1 VSGALI
7 PLMYLAALG
16 FLLSALAHCLAVA
29 NVSIPGGDMIF
40 ALHVGIFVVWIP
52 TVLVSNSATRMVGRR
67 DFWKVA
73 LAGCPA
79 WMRWM
84 LYTLLG
90 YAVVNFVY
98 CMAYL
103 GMGRNHVMPMRERGT
118 YVLRPLDGVLFY
130 GVRGFVFANECA
142 GVVSG
147 KKVCSGTQG
156 FAVGEVLPG
165 VRGGAGGR
173 VDFNAQRGIQTRLL
187 NRYFYI

>member
-1 VSGALI
+1 
-7 PLMYLAALG
+7 MYLAALG

-103 GMGRNHVMPMRERGT
+103 GMGRNHVMPMREAAPPSVVRMFSGHWM
-118 YVLRPLDGVLFY
+118 VFY
-130 GVRGFVFANECA
+130 FTA
-142 GVVSG
+142 
-147 KKVCSGTQG
+147 
-156 FAVGEVLPG
+156 FAVLYSRTNAPELYRERRCAQGHKVSPLAKYCPECGEELG
-165 VRGGAGGR
+165 DA
-173 VDFNAQRGIQTRLL
+173 
-187 NRYFYI
+187 